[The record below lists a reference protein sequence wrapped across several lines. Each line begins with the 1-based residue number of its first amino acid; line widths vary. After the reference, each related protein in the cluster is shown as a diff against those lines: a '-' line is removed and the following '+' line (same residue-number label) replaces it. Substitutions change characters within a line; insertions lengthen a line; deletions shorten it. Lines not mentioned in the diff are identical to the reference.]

1 MKVLML
7 IIRQNL
13 LVNGKLNY
21 YILII
26 LSKNFRFAWVNSL
39 FAELV
44 IVNLDKL
51 ENWLQY
57 RRLR

>member
-1 MKVLML
+1 MKVSML
-7 IIRQNL
+7 ISRKNL
-13 LVNGKLNY
+13 LVHGKLNY
-21 YILII
+21 YILLI

-57 RRLR
+57 RRSV